1 MDGAHALLPPPADT
15 WKIAERIDSGARAW
29 NETGPLQG
37 KVERQALQGGAAAR
51 MRWPFYCN
59 ARGGAA
65 VLGDSDLARNTLF
78 GRAGNRALLLG
89 LINWLTDNRLSA
101 ASAADDTRIDWS
113 TATGASLALFH
124 LLLGPLALAGLW
136 LWIQRRRRRG

>member
-1 MDGAHALLPPPADT
+1 M
-15 WKIAERIDSGARAW
+15 
-29 NETGPLQG
+29 
-37 KVERQALQGGAAAR
+37 
-51 MRWPFYCN
+51 
-59 ARGGAA
+59 
-65 VLGDSDLARNTLF
+65 LGDSDLARNTLF

-124 LLLGPLALAGLW
+124 LLLGPLALAGLG